1 MMSDLYTVA
10 EKGYEIALRTS
21 FLTQR
26 LRASNC
32 SEQSSFSKVAQ
43 FKSLEASERHFS
55 WGGSGLALSFT
66 FFSVTGINLYN
77 RSLIAKFAVL

>member
-1 MMSDLYTVA
+1 MSDLYKVA
-10 EKGYEIALRTS
+10 EKGHEIAPRTS
-21 FLTQR
+21 FCTQR
-26 LRASNC
+26 LRASNS

-43 FKSLEASERHFS
+43 FKSLEASDRHFS